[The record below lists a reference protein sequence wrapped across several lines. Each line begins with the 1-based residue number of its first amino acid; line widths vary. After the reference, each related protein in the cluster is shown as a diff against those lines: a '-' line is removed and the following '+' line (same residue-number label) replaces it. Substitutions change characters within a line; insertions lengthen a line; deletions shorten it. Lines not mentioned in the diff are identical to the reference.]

1 MNSQKYFFHILIILI
16 LIYTQTY
23 INKHCSKLNLCYAIK
38 KSINTVN
45 VFILMY
51 KLYIKK
57 WIFKVI
63 FGNIYIYIL
72 NNWYGILIFA
82 KIQFLLQQ
90 MKQSQAKIKK

>member
-1 MNSQKYFFHILIILI
+1 
-16 LIYTQTY
+16 
-23 INKHCSKLNLCYAIK
+23 
-38 KSINTVN
+38 
-45 VFILMY
+45 MY

-82 KIQFLLQQ
+82 KIQFLLQR
-90 MKQSQAKIKK
+90 MKQSQAKIKTNFNNMHSNRFTFLINYINCNNLYFLFYDM